1 MSLRDLITNPA
12 SGRLSTSDTLVVA
25 AFVATTVVLLWYAWT
40 GQLTE
45 WLFVGYIAA
54 WVTQSQASKYNSIKR
69 DSLTQQ
75 QKEQTDDS
83 AP

>member
-1 MSLRDLITNPA
+1 MSLKDLITNPS

-45 WLFVGYIAA
+45 WLFLGYIAS

-69 DSLTQQ
+69 DALTQQ
-75 QKEQTDDS
+75 KEPNSDG